1 MVKPIVASSTSA
13 TALVMVVEDDPNCR
27 EMYAHYLGAS
37 GLRVL
42 EAGNG
47 LQAIEKAVSLLP
59 DVIVLDM
66 DLPALDG
73 WAVLERIKNDNATRH
88 IRIVIITGHAQAG
101 DVKRARE
108 GGSASMLIK
117 PCLPHVLLDEVRRV
131 LSLSG
136 DERLPA
142 PRSANG

>member
-1 MVKPIVASSTSA
+1 MARAQRGESASS

-42 EAGNG
+42 EAANG
-47 LQAIEKAVSLLP
+47 LQAIEKAASLLP

-66 DLPALDG
+66 ELPALDG
-73 WAVLERIKNDNATRH
+73 WAVMARVKNDEATRH
-88 IRIVIITGHAQAG
+88 IRILIITGHSRAG
-101 DVKRARE
+101 DAKRARE
-108 GGSASMLIK
+108 AGCASMLLK

-131 LSLSG
+131 LTLTG
-136 DERLPA
+136 DGGLPS
-142 PRSANG
+142 PRTAAS

>member
-1 MVKPIVASSTSA
+1 VVRHPTVESTGA
-13 TALVMVVEDDPNCR
+13 AALVMVVEDDPNCR

-42 EAGNG
+42 EAANG

-66 DLPALDG
+66 QLPALDG
-73 WAVLERIKNDNATRH
+73 WAVMERVKSDESTRH

-108 GGSASMLIK
+108 GGCASMLIK
-117 PCLPHVLLDEVRRV
+117 PCLPHVLADEVHRV
-131 LSLSG
+131 LTLPG
-136 DERLPA
+136 DGVLPP
-142 PRSANG
+142 PRTAAS

>member
-1 MVKPIVASSTSA
+1 MARARTVEPATS

-42 EAGNG
+42 EAANG

-66 DLPALDG
+66 ELPALDG
-73 WAVLERIKNDNATRH
+73 WAVMERVKNDDATRH
-88 IRIVIITGHAQAG
+88 IRILIITGHAQAG
-101 DVKRARE
+101 DVKRARDA
-108 GGSASMLIK
+108 GCTSMLIK
-117 PCLPHVLLDEVRRV
+117 PCLPHALLDEVRRV
-131 LSLSG
+131 LA
-136 DERLPA
+136 LPDHVA
-142 PRSANG
+142 LQQPPSAAS